1 MVSRV
6 IEQEKKL
13 YLKSEDPQGR
23 REGLAAV
30 IQETAGLP
38 PHPPATQQ
46 IPESR
51 AQSLGQDQKNDT
63 VQALPLCADGE
74 TEARSNLPHVLQMW
88 GPQSEAL
95 SFGLGSPRPRQ
106 PSPTW
111 QPPPTRVPWRLSPP
125 LVLLQLNPRA
135 RPATSVER
143 HCHLVAVR
151 GAAGLA

>member
-1 MVSRV
+1 MAGRTGSSDLGDRRSPTASPRHPANPRISR
-6 IEQEKKL
+6 
-13 YLKSEDPQGR
+13 
-23 REGLAAV
+23 
-30 IQETAGLP
+30 
-38 PHPPATQQ
+38 PACW
-46 IPESR
+46 P
-51 AQSLGQDQKNDT
+51 QSLGQDQKNDT

-74 TEARSNLPHVLQMW
+74 TEARSSLPHVLQMW

-143 HCHLVAVR
+143 HCHLVAVL
-151 GAAGLA
+151 GSAGLA